1 MSDAPEAPRPAGAR
15 IRRMSDGKPR
25 VVFTGGA
32 QWSDEAE
39 DIFFDVLRR
48 TCNVKRAA
56 KAAGAWPHT
65 VYRFRREQPAF
76 AARWQA
82 ALEDGFARLELAL
95 VGGATHAVIPRKTEK
110 PAKRSP
116 IAPMSAADAIRVL
129 AIHRAE
135 VKGIGGRSG
144 QPARIR
150 SLDEVREGIV
160 RKVDAIL
167 AARGKQDPQVG
178 NTASD
183 NAVE

>member
-1 MSDAPEAPRPAGAR
+1 MSEAAPEAPRPAGSR

-25 VVFTGGA
+25 VVFTRGS

-39 DIFFDVLRR
+39 DIFFDVLRW

-65 VYRFRREQPAF
+65 VYRFRRERADF
-76 AARWQA
+76 AARWHA

-95 VGGATHAVIPRKTEK
+95 VGGATHAVTPRKRKK
-110 PAKRSP
+110 PPRRSP

-135 VKGIGGRSG
+135 VKNIGGRSG

-150 SLDEVREGIV
+150 TLDEVREGIV
-160 RKVDAIL
+160 RKVEAII
-167 AARGKQDPQVG
+167 AARGMEDGSTPGADPAG
-178 NTASD
+178 
-183 NAVE
+183 E